1 MDIFQYLKRS
11 KFMKKTQKILVLC
24 LIIGL
29 AAGSFAFTSCSRKIA
44 GTDYSPEMDTWA
56 QKAQLGKY
64 DKKQDWDEI
73 IALAKEEGEVIIY
86 SSSSRMAAVGNSFN
100 KIYPDI
106 KVTSHDLGSVKTFE
120 KTVGEQEAGIF
131 NADII
136 TTGGSGNFIYDLI
149 ANNRVVNFVPSMF
162 ADRIAKENKEP
173 ALVRIMEAIVFM
185 YNTEVNDAPPITN
198 LWELTTEAYRGKVV
212 IKDPL
217 ASLSNL
223 MGVATITQHAD
234 EMKKAYKDFIGEDI
248 VLSEGVPDAGYE
260 FLYRLLHNDLII
272 LDSGSKT
279 TGASGK
285 KGQTDPPVSI
295 TSFTYLRYNGTK
307 EYVNGLVYPVE
318 PADGVIYPTYTAIAA
333 RAPHPNAAKLFTA
346 YMLGDPSITLDTVIE
361 KPFTE
366 GKSLEILQGL
376 APYYEIGSVSPR
388 DDVPLPEGGEAW
400 NEMNMWVVDPEY
412 MWYDAP
418 KVQDFWIKES
428 AR

>member
-1 MDIFQYLKRS
+1 
-11 KFMKKTQKILVLC
+11 MKKIPKILVLS

-29 AAGSFAFTSCSRKIA
+29 ALGTFAFASGGSEVA
-44 GTDYSPEMDTWA
+44 GTEYSPEMDAWA
-56 QKAQLGKY
+56 KEAQLGKY
-64 DKKQDWDEI
+64 DKNQDWDDI
-73 IALAKEEGEVIIY
+73 IAKAKEEGEVIIY
-86 SSSSRMAAVGNSFN
+86 SSSSRIAAVGDSFS
-100 KIYPDI
+100 KMYPEI

-162 ADRIAKENKEP
+162 ADRIDKDNQSP

-198 LWELTTEAYRGKVV
+198 LWELTTEDYRGKVV

-223 MGVATITQHAD
+223 MGVATIAQHAD
-234 EMKKAYKDFIGEDI
+234 EMEKAYKDFTGEKI

-307 EYVNGLVYPVE
+307 DYTNGLIYPVE

-333 RAPHPNAAKLFTA
+333 RASHPNAAKLFTA
-346 YMLGDPSITLDTVIE
+346 YMLGDPDITLDTVIE

-388 DDVPLPEGGEAW
+388 NDVPLPEGGEAW

>member
-1 MDIFQYLKRS
+1 
-11 KFMKKTQKILVLC
+11 MKKVLTLLLILFIFGTPVF
-24 LIIGL
+24 
-29 AAGSFAFTSCSRKIA
+29 AGGESEAEDT
-44 GTDYSPEMDTWA
+44 GYSPEMDAWA
-56 QKAQLGKY
+56 KAAELGKY
-64 DKKQDWDEI
+64 EKNQDWDDI
-73 IALAKEEGEVIIY
+73 IAKAKEEGELVIY
-86 SSSSRMAAVGNSFN
+86 SASSRMASVGETFS
-100 KIYPDI
+100 KVYPEI

-136 TTGGSGNFIYDLI
+136 TTGGSGNFIYDLVE
-149 ANNRVVNFVPSMF
+149 NNRVVNFVPSMF
-162 ADRIAKENKEP
+162 KDRIAEENREP

-185 YNTEVNDAPPITN
+185 YNTEVHDAPPISN

-223 MGVATITQHAD
+223 MGVATIAQHAD
-234 EMKKAYKDFIGEDI
+234 EMAAAYKKMTGKDI

-279 TGASGK
+279 TGSSGK
-285 KGQTDPPVSI
+285 SGQTDPPVSI
-295 TSFTYLRYNGTK
+295 TSFTYLRYNNTK
-307 EYVNGLVYPVE
+307 EYVNGLIYPVE

-346 YMLGDPSITLDTVIE
+346 FMLGDPDITLDTVIK
-361 KPFTE
+361 KPYTE
-366 GKSLEILQGL
+366 GKALETLQGL

-388 DDVPLPEGGEAW
+388 NDVPLPEGGEAW

-412 MWYDAP
+412 MWFDAP
-418 KVQDFWIKES
+418 KVQDFWIRES
-428 AR
+428 AK

>member
-29 AAGSFAFTSCSRKIA
+29 AAGSFAFTSCSQKIA

-234 EMKKAYKDFIGEDI
+234 EMKKAYKDFTGEDI

>member
-1 MDIFQYLKRS
+1 MNIFQYLKRS

-234 EMKKAYKDFIGEDI
+234 EMKKAYKDFTGEDI

>member
-1 MDIFQYLKRS
+1 
-11 KFMKKTQKILVLC
+11 MKKMQKILVLG

-29 AAGSFAFTSCSRKIA
+29 AIGSSAFAGGGSEIA
-44 GTDYSPEMDTWA
+44 GTEYSPEMDTWA
-56 QKAQLGKY
+56 QDAQLGKY
-64 DKKQDWDEI
+64 EKKQDWDEI
-73 IALAKEEGEVIIY
+73 TALAKEEGEVIIY
-86 SSSSRMAAVGNSFN
+86 SASSRMAAVGESFS
-100 KIYPDI
+100 KMYPEI

-223 MGVATITQHAD
+223 MGVATIAQHAD
-234 EMKKAYKDFIGEDI
+234 EMKKAYKEFTGEEI

-307 EYVNGLVYPVE
+307 DYTNGLIYPVE

-418 KVQDFWIKES
+418 QVQDFWIKES

>member
-1 MDIFQYLKRS
+1 
-11 KFMKKTQKILVLC
+11 MKKAQR
-24 LIIGL
+24 LIIFFLFIGL
-29 AAGSFAFTSCSRKIA
+29 AFGSYTFAQSNIPKA
-44 GTDYSPEMDTWA
+44 DYSPEMDAWA
-56 QKAQLGKY
+56 KAAKLGPY
-64 DKKQDWDEI
+64 EGEQDWDEI
-73 IALAKEEGEVIIY
+73 IAKAKEEGEVIIY
-86 SSSSRMAAVGNSFN
+86 SSSSRMASVGETFS
-100 KIYPDI
+100 KMYPEI
-106 KVTSHDLGSVKTFE
+106 KVTSFDLGSVKTFE

-162 ADRIAKENKEP
+162 ADRISPENQQP

-185 YNTEVNDAPPITN
+185 YNTEVNDAPPIKN
-198 LWELTTEAYRGKVV
+198 MWELTTEAYRGKVV

-223 MGVATITQHAD
+223 MGVATFAQHAD
-234 EMKKAYKDFIGEDI
+234 EMAAAYKEMTGEDI
-248 VLSEGVPDAGYE
+248 VLHEGVPDAGYE

-279 TGASGK
+279 TGSSGK
-285 KGQTDPPVSI
+285 SGQTDPPVSI
-295 TSFTYLRYNGTK
+295 TSFTYLRYNDTK
-307 EYVNGLVYPVE
+307 GFVNGIIYPLK

-346 YMLGDPSITLDTVIE
+346 FMLGAPDITLDTVIE
-361 KPFTE
+361 KPYTE

-388 DDVPLPEGGEAW
+388 NDVPLPQGGEAW
-400 NEMNMWVVDPEY
+400 NKMHMWVVDPEY
-412 MWYDAP
+412 MWFDAP
-418 KVQDFWIKES
+418 KVQDFWIRES